1 MKTVINGWTRKEF
14 TTRGSDPTVVV
25 EWSKDAVT
33 IQEFQDCYSL
43 LAGAIKFDAS
53 MVSFVEDLHKT
64 LELAYGQARDLDE
77 YRATDSLIEYYAEH
91 DEVEEILEFLG
102 IPDCTVTKNIRL
114 GLPPLE

>member
-43 LAGAIKFDAS
+43 LAGAIKFDGS

-64 LELAYGQARDLDE
+64 LELAYGQARELAVFDSFE
-77 YRATDSLIEYYAEH
+77 SRADQVA
-91 DEVEEILEFLG
+91 
-102 IPDCTVTKNIRL
+102 RL